1 MHGHTLSMKLEEEI
15 KQKKF
20 RDEHQKLMLNIVFT
34 GNWFNSQLIKT
45 FKPFGLSPQ
54 QYNVLRIL
62 NGQFPGAI
70 TVNQIAERMLDK
82 NSNASRLIDKLV
94 LKQLVSRQTCK
105 KDRRQMDIIITNKGI
120 ELLDSIAKE
129 INLLENDIASNI
141 TKDQAKLINQILDE
155 LRG

>member
-1 MHGHTLSMKLEEEI
+1 MKLEEEI

-20 RDEHQKLMLNIVFT
+20 RDEYQKLMLNIVFT

-45 FKPFGLSPQ
+45 FKPYGLSPQ

-62 NGQFPGAI
+62 NGQHPGAI

-94 LKQLVSRQTCK
+94 LKELVDRRTCE
-105 KDRRQMDIIITNKGI
+105 KDRRQMDVIITPKGI
-120 ELLDSIAKE
+120 TMLDTIAKD
-129 INLLENDIASNI
+129 INQLEKDVADNI
-141 TKDQAKLINQILDE
+141 SKDQAKLVNQILDE